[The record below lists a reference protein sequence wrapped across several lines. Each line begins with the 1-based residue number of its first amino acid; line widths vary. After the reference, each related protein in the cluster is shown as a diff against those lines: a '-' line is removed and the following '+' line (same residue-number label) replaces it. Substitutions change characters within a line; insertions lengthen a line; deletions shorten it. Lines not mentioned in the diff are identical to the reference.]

1 MFKHRYGT
9 FFGTPFGLASRRYF
23 LFKDGVFPNA
33 LIALFLTAVA
43 LPLNAQGMDDS
54 GLSANPGAVNIVTG
68 TGRLGR
74 LLGFDKASGVQLG
87 GVWLGDANYLVSGGA
102 EPGKSSFN
110 SLLILDLNVDLEKR
124 LKIPGAQFGVDFL
137 QFNGQPSNGQAGVV
151 SGYNSLPGLPPLG
164 RSELYELWWRQ
175 QVFGDKLTLR
185 LGKTVPTNDFNNVTR
200 PLQVHD
206 LSLSIPAV
214 SGLTYTP
221 VFVNPTLLGVMPG
234 YYNSAYG
241 VTASLA
247 PTKNVYMSYGLYDG
261 TGARGDQTG
270 LRTTPAF
277 NGYYFNV
284 GEIGY
289 AWLVGSP
296 KMPGTF
302 AFGGWGQTGKLSG
315 GGMKEDGAQ
324 GFYAFASQRL
334 WLRNPGVDNSGV
346 TSFFQFGMNESKTMI
361 VNRYAGGGFTGFG
374 LVPKRSKDSV
384 GMGVGVS
391 RLNEKFGFRR
401 SEAMLQAYYQMHVV
415 DDIYFQP
422 TVTYVPNPGQSPSLS
437 AATAIT
443 MRVTFLY

>member
-1 MFKHRYGT
+1 MSKHGCGT
-9 FFGTPFGLASRRYF
+9 ALAKLFGLAPPGYF
-23 LFKDGVFPNA
+23 LFRNSVVPNA
-33 LIALFLTAVA
+33 LIALFLTAAA
-43 LPLNAQGMDDS
+43 LPLNAQGTDES

-74 LLGFDKASGVQLG
+74 LLGLDKASGVQLG
-87 GVWLGDANYLVSGGA
+87 GVWLGDANYLASGGA
-102 EPGKSSFN
+102 EPGTWSFN
-110 SLLILDLNVDLEKR
+110 SLLIVDLNVDLEKR
-124 LKIPGAQFGVDFL
+124 LKIPGAQFGIDFL
-137 QFNGQPSNGQAGVV
+137 QFNGQPTNVQAGVI
-151 SGYNSLPGLPPLG
+151 SGYNSLPGLAPLA

-175 QVFGDKLTLR
+175 QLFGDKLTLR
-185 LGKTVPTNDFNNVTR
+185 IGKTVPTNDFNNVTR

-206 LSLSIPAV
+206 LTLSIPAV
-214 SGLTYTP
+214 SGLIYTP

-241 VTASLA
+241 VTATLA
-247 PTKNVYMSYGLYDG
+247 PTKDVYLSYGLYDG

-270 LRTTPAF
+270 LRAVPAF

-296 KMPGTF
+296 QMPGTV
-302 AFGGWGQTGKLSG
+302 AVGGWGQTGTLSG
-315 GGMKEDGAQ
+315 GRMKEDGAQ

-346 TSFFQFGMNESKTMI
+346 TSFFQFGTNESKTMI

-374 LVPKRSKDSV
+374 LVPNRPKDSLGV
-384 GMGVGVS
+384 GVGVS
-391 RLNEKFGFRR
+391 RLNENFGFRR

-422 TVTYVPNPGQSPSLS
+422 TLTYVPNPGQSPSLS
-437 AATAIT
+437 PATAIT